1 MALEVERKEK
11 KSATCFGIVAPVHF
25 ANEPEMERE
34 REKPSFLDTAASKNT
49 RSVNGKAKL
58 QRHVNRYE
66 MWSVA
71 MHHFISKLKKNSLA
85 Q

>member
-1 MALEVERKEK
+1 
-11 KSATCFGIVAPVHF
+11 
-25 ANEPEMERE
+25 MERE